1 MIVGWQ
7 VYAEE
12 SGAQA
17 SEVLKD
23 LCAREAIKP
32 DQVILHSDNGGPMK
46 GATMLATLQA
56 LGVMPSLSR
65 PGVSNDNPFSESLF
79 KTLKYRP
86 AYPLKPFDT
95 LGAARNWVTELVR
108 WYNHEHRHSAIRFV
122 TPAQRHRNLD
132 QDILDRRTAL
142 YETARQSNPLR
153 WKGQTRNWRRIDVVH
168 LNPDRTDKI
177 SVVPQPRNQEQKA
190 A

>member
-1 MIVGWQ
+1 VPP
-7 VYAEE
+7 AR
-12 SGAQA
+12 
-17 SEVLKD
+17 LD
-23 LCAREAIKP
+23 LLR
-32 DQVILHSDNGGPMK
+32 IL
-46 GATMLATLQA
+46 AFCA
-56 LGVMPSLSR
+56 LGNIYLAATYYGICDRSHI
-65 PGVSNDNPFSESLF
+65 PFSESLF

-153 WKGQTRNWRRIDVVH
+153 WKAQTRNWQRIDVVH

>member
-1 MIVGWQ
+1 MDVFSRMIVGWQ

-23 LCAREAIKP
+23 LCAREAIQP
-32 DQVILHSDNGGPMK
+32 DQVILHSDNWPDEGCHE
-46 GATMLATLQA
+46 LATLQA

-65 PGVSNDNPFSESLF
+65 PGVSNDNPYSESLF
-79 KTLKYRP
+79 KTLNYRP

-95 LGAARNWVTELVR
+95 LRAARGWVTELVR

-132 QDILDRRTAL
+132 QDILDRRATL
-142 YETARQSNPLR
+142 YERP
-153 WKGQTRNWRRIDVVH
+153 
-168 LNPDRTDKI
+168 DKI
-177 SVVPQPRNQEQKA
+177 IRCVGKA
-190 A
+190 KRATGSALMSSI